1 LCYARPLIGL
11 LRLLIVEMDG
21 VQVRAHERKSCA
33 DEHGDG
39 ERNES
44 IPHQEKKGY
53 NATQKGQ
60 GRREKKRSGV
70 NAGEVKE

>member
-1 LCYARPLIGL
+1 MVCESARTSVKAVLMSMAMASIMKVFPI
-11 LRLLIVEMDG
+11 
-21 VQVRAHERKSCA
+21 RKKK
-33 DEHGDG
+33 EG
-39 ERNES
+39 
-44 IPHQEKKGY
+44 KGY